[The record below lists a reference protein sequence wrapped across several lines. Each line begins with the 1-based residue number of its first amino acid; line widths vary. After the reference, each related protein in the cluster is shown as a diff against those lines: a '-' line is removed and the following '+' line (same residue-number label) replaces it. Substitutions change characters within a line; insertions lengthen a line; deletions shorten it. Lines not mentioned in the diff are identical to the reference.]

1 MQFCFSFFLHLLSLP
16 LLQAKEAVAALMASR
31 GLGPDKQQAGS
42 SKIFLRAGVLATFEA
57 ARLQSACY
65 RYSV

>member
-1 MQFCFSFFLHLLSLP
+1 LF

-57 ARLQSACY
+57 TRLQSA
-65 RYSV
+65 